1 MPLRIRRGAFGAAV
15 FLLAVTGSVGAT
27 LWYLRSGSPSTAGS
41 VGSSVAGSAT
51 GVNFATDQAANYEA
65 GQLGQKLLADLPA
78 LDGYAGLQIVRYG
91 IEVDVV
97 GAPSDA
103 IQAAVARDDSQYQG
117 KPIPIRYRSVRN
129 SQQRLQAVAD
139 RLGADQGAWR
149 QQGIELTSWGID
161 INSNTVQ
168 VSLAHYTKD
177 YRDVLLARYGSD
189 LLSVV
194 PHDVL
199 PAAD

>member
-15 FLLAVTGSVGAT
+15 FLLAVTGSIGGT
-27 LWYLRSGSPSTAGS
+27 LWYSHSGSSSAAS
-41 VGSSVAGSAT
+41 SSVAGSAT

-65 GQLGQKLLADLPA
+65 AQLGQKLLADLPA
-78 LDGYAGLQIVRYG
+78 LDGYAGLRIVRYG

-103 IQAAVARDDSQYQG
+103 IRAAVARDDTQYQG

-129 SQQRLQAVAD
+129 SQQQLQAVAD
-139 RLGADQGAWR
+139 RLEADLGSWS

-161 INSNTVQ
+161 IDSNTVQ
-168 VSLAHYTKD
+168 VSLAHYTKA
-177 YRDVLLARYGSD
+177 YRDALLAHYGRD
-189 LLSVV
+189 MVSVV
-194 PHDVL
+194 PHDVG
-199 PAAD
+199 PAAA